1 MRFRIVLPSLLIAL
15 FPGLAGGQLLQVDGT
30 RMVNSS
36 DNQEVILNAVNF
48 GNWMVME
55 GYIMNSVSQAPDQHT
70 WKEKLEPLVGSNSVK
85 TFYDAW
91 LTNHVT
97 QDDIKQIKAW
107 GFNAVRLPLHY
118 EYFVNLGT
126 PDVWNEQG
134 FDLLDDIISWCT
146 AAGIYVILDL
156 HAAPGGQ
163 SDNSGISDYDSTKPS
178 LWESAENRSKTV
190 RLWDKL
196 SERYKNEAWVAGY
209 DLINEPNWDLPNGTL
224 LRELYED
231 LTRVIRANGDDHIL
245 FIEGNSYSNDY
256 TGLTPAWDPQMVY
269 VFHKYQSSAD
279 FASDLQWVLDLR
291 TAENRPIWCGE
302 HGENSNDNFTK
313 MVELLRGQGIGMSW
327 WPMKK
332 FGSIN
337 CLASATFPSGYQD
350 LLNYLGGSNPNLSA
364 GTARNTL
371 TQLAESVR
379 LANTQSRT
387 EVVRAIFAQPG
398 NRDTAPLGTV
408 PTIPGTIYAAD
419 YDQGMNG
426 HAYTDAGWENVLY
439 TTGQYTAWNERWTY
453 RNGGVDIETCSDP
466 DSNGYN
472 VCFFQPSEWMKYT
485 VEVASPGTYSIDLRV
500 ANGSEQTATL
510 EIQSGD
516 GTKTLAA
523 ASVPN
528 GGWSDWVT
536 VSVSGGFATAGRQSI
551 RIANTGST
559 ECNINS
565 VRFTKTSDTVAG
577 TTSVPVTVTTVS
589 LKANNGGYLTWKNSS
604 PHVLTC
610 EATSETDNTRFTL
623 VDAGNGRTALLT
635 GNGQYVRYSASDK
648 KLYADAASV
657 GADEQF
663 RLNQL
668 NRSVAIQAPNSL
680 FVSQNAND
688 PVLCDKSV
696 LAGWEYFI
704 MTPLSTTRGAPAAP
718 LGVSLVDG
726 TISWKAMFGATHYSV
741 QRRTSSSGSFQA
753 IATDLTGT
761 SFTDPSPVN
770 GATNTYRVMSHAG
783 TYDSPPSA
791 EVGFLAAALPAGW
804 TGRDIGSVGVPG
816 SATFLDGTFTLKGSG
831 ADIWETADGCHF
843 VSQNLSGDFVI
854 TARLASMSNTDY
866 WAKAGLMVRESHA
879 AGSRNVSLLVTP
891 QGGGTRLQWRSST
904 GDRTSDHQLSRSNA
918 PLWLRIVR
926 SGNTFTGWQ
935 SDDGLTWSNTH
946 TVTLGMASAV
956 LLGLTVTSHQN
967 NALNPAVFDHVSVTS
982 LPPGASSWSAYQSVW
997 FAAGEPNS
1005 APEADANKDGLV
1017 NLLAYG
1023 AGLSPWIRATP
1034 ENGGSPFVGI
1044 HDGFLAMTYTRLR
1057 HRFDFD
1063 CVVEVSGDLVTWN
1076 SGPGFTVESGIV
1088 PLDDMREQV
1097 TVRDAMPAGDSN
1109 QRFIRLRGIYP
1120 R

>member
-1 MRFRIVLPSLLIAL
+1 
-15 FPGLAGGQLLQVDGT
+15 
-30 RMVNSS
+30 
-36 DNQEVILNAVNF
+36 
-48 GNWMVME
+48 
-55 GYIMNSVSQAPDQHT
+55 
-70 WKEKLEPLVGSNSVK
+70 
-85 TFYDAW
+85 
-91 LTNHVT
+91 
-97 QDDIKQIKAW
+97 
-107 GFNAVRLPLHY
+107 
-118 EYFVNLGT
+118 
-126 PDVWNEQG
+126 
-134 FDLLDDIISWCT
+134 
-146 AAGIYVILDL
+146 
-156 HAAPGGQ
+156 
-163 SDNSGISDYDSTKPS
+163 
-178 LWESAENRSKTV
+178 
-190 RLWDKL
+190 
-196 SERYKNEAWVAGY
+196 
-209 DLINEPNWDLPNGTL
+209 
-224 LRELYED
+224 
-231 LTRVIRANGDDHIL
+231 
-245 FIEGNSYSNDY
+245 
-256 TGLTPAWDPQMVY
+256 
-269 VFHKYQSSAD
+269 
-279 FASDLQWVLDLR
+279 
-291 TAENRPIWCGE
+291 
-302 HGENSNDNFTK
+302 
-313 MVELLRGQGIGMSW
+313 
-327 WPMKK
+327 
-332 FGSIN
+332 
-337 CLASATFPSGYQD
+337 
-350 LLNYLGGSNPNLSA
+350 
-364 GTARNTL
+364 
-371 TQLAESVR
+371 
-379 LANTQSRT
+379 
-387 EVVRAIFAQPG
+387 
-398 NRDTAPLGTV
+398 
-408 PTIPGTIYAAD
+408 
-419 YDQGMNG
+419 
-426 HAYTDAGWENVLY
+426 
-439 TTGQYTAWNERWTY
+439 
-453 RNGGVDIETCSDP
+453 
-466 DSNGYN
+466 
-472 VCFFQPSEWMKYT
+472 
-485 VEVASPGTYSIDLRV
+485 
-500 ANGSEQTATL
+500 
-510 EIQSGD
+510 
-516 GTKTLAA
+516 
-523 ASVPN
+523 
-528 GGWSDWVT
+528 
-536 VSVSGGFATAGRQSI
+536 
-551 RIANTGST
+551 
-559 ECNINS
+559 
-565 VRFTKTSDTVAG
+565 
-577 TTSVPVTVTTVS
+577 
-589 LKANNGGYLTWKNSS
+589 
-604 PHVLTC
+604 LTC

-680 FVSQNAND
+680 FVSQNANN

-696 LAGWEYFI
+696 LAGWEYFL

-718 LGVSLVDG
+718 LGVSMNNG
-726 TISWKAMFGATHYSV
+726 TISWRTMLGATHYSV
-741 QRRTSSSGSFQA
+741 ERRTSSSGSFQA

-761 SFTDPSPVN
+761 SFTDPAPVN
-770 GATNTYRVMSHAG
+770 GATNTYRVLSHAG

-879 AGSRNVSLLVTP
+879 SGSRNVSLLVTP

-904 GDRTSDHQLSRSNA
+904 GGRTSDHQLSGSNA

-946 TVTLGMASAV
+946 AVTLGMTSAV

-967 NALNPAVFDHVSVTS
+967 NALNTAVFDHVSVTS
-982 LPPGASSWSAYQSVW
+982 LPPGTSSWSAFQSVW

-1088 PLDDMREQV
+1088 PLDAVREQV

>member
-1 MRFRIVLPSLLIAL
+1 MRARLFLLFFTLAALPN
-15 FPGLAGGQLLQVDGT
+15 LACGQLLQVDGT
-30 RMVNSS
+30 KIVNSS
-36 DNQEVILNAVNF
+36 TGQEVILNAVNF
-48 GNWMVME
+48 GNWMIME
-55 GYIMNSVSQAPDQHT
+55 GYMMESVSQAPNQHT
-70 WKEKLEPLVGSNSVK
+70 WKRKLTDLVGAASTK
-85 TFYDAW
+85 AFFDAW
-91 LTNHVT
+91 LANHVT
-97 QDDIKQIKAW
+97 QDDINQIKAW

-134 FDLLDDIISWCT
+134 FTLLDNIISWCET
-146 AAGIYVILDL
+146 AGIYVILDL

-178 LWESAENRSKTV
+178 LWESQDNRSKTV

-209 DLINEPNWDLPNGTL
+209 DLINEPNWDLPGGTL

-279 FASDLQWVLDLR
+279 FSTDIQFALDMR
-291 TAENRPIWCGE
+291 TGQNRPIWCGE

-379 LANTQSRT
+379 LANTQPRN
-387 EVVRAIFAQPG
+387 EVVRAIFTQPG

-408 PTIPGTIYAAD
+408 PTIPGTIYAPD

-426 HAYTDAGWENVLY
+426 HAYKDTGWENVLY
-439 TTGQYTAWNERWTY
+439 TTGDYTAWNERWTY

-472 VCFFQPSEWMKYT
+472 VCFFKPSEWMKYT
-485 VEVASPGTYSIDLRV
+485 VDVASPGTYSIDLRV
-500 ANGSEQTATL
+500 ANGSGQTATL

-528 GGWSDWVT
+528 NGWSDWVT
-536 VSVSGGFATAGRQSI
+536 VSVTGSFATAGTQSI

-577 TTSVPVTVTTVS
+577 TASVPVSVTTVS
-589 LKANNGGYLTWKNSS
+589 LKANNGGYLTWKTSS

-623 VDAGNGRTALLT
+623 VDAGDGRTALLAA
-635 GNGQYVRYSASDK
+635 NGKFVRYSASDN
-648 KLYADAASV
+648 KLYADADSL

-663 RLNQL
+663 TLNRL

-680 FVSQNAND
+680 YVSQNADN

-696 LAGWEYFI
+696 LAGWEYFLV
-704 MTPLSTTRGAPAAP
+704 TSLSTTQGAPAAP
-718 LGVSLVDG
+718 LGVSMNNG
-726 TISWKAMFGATHYSV
+726 TISWRTMLGATHYSV
-741 QRRTSSSGSFQA
+741 ERRTSSGASFQT
-753 IATDLTGT
+753 IATDLVDT

-770 GATNTYRVMSHAG
+770 GATNTYLVISHAG
-783 TYDSPPSA
+783 TYTSPPSA
-791 EVGFLAAALPAGW
+791 EVGFLSVALPAGW
-804 TGRDIGSVGVPG
+804 TGQEVGSTGVPG
-816 SATFLDGTFTLKGSG
+816 SATFLNGTFTLQGAG
-831 ADIWETADGCHF
+831 ADIWETADGCRF
-843 VSQNLSGDFVI
+843 VFRGLSGDFVI
-854 TARLASMSNTDY
+854 TARLDSMSNTDY
-866 WAKAGLMVRESHA
+866 WAKAGLMVRESSA

-891 QGGGTRLQWRSST
+891 ESGGTRMQWRNST
-904 GDRTSDHQLSRSNA
+904 GGSTSDHELSGSNA

-926 SGNTFTGWQ
+926 SGNTFTAWK
-935 SDDGLTWSNTH
+935 SDDGSSWTNAH
-946 TVTLGMASAV
+946 VVTLAMTSAV
-956 LLGLTVTSHQN
+956 LLGLTVTSHRN
-967 NALNPAVFDHVSVTS
+967 DTLNTATFNHVSVTS
-982 LPPGASSWSAYQSVW
+982 LPPGTSSWSAYQSVW

-1005 APEADANKDGLV
+1005 APEADANKDGLA
-1017 NLLAYG
+1017 NLLAYS

-1044 HDGFLAMTYTRLR
+1044 YNGFLAMTYTRLR
-1057 HRFDFD
+1057 SRFDFD
-1063 CVVEVSGDLVTWN
+1063 SVVEVSGDLVTWN
-1076 SGPGFTVESGIV
+1076 SGPGLTVEAGIV
-1088 PLDDMREQV
+1088 PLDDLREQV
-1097 TVRDAMPAGDSN
+1097 TVRDVLPTSAAN
-1109 QRFIRLRGIYP
+1109 QRFIRLRGIYL

>member
-1 MRFRIVLPSLLIAL
+1 MRFRFLLPALFIVL

-55 GYIMNSVSQAPDQHT
+55 GYMMNSVSQAPDQHT
-70 WKEKLEPLVGSNSVK
+70 WKEKLTPLIGTDSVK
-85 TFYDAW
+85 AFYDAW

-97 QDDIKQIKAW
+97 QDDINQIKAW

-118 EYFVNLGT
+118 EYFVNLRT
-126 PDVWNEQG
+126 PDVWNDQG
-134 FDLLDDIISWCT
+134 FALLDDIISWCT
-146 AAGIYVILDL
+146 VAGIYVILDL

-178 LWESAENRSKTV
+178 LWESRDNRSKTV
-190 RLWDKL
+190 RLWDKI
-196 SERYKNEAWVAGY
+196 SERYKDEPWVAGY
-209 DLINEPNWDLPNGTL
+209 DLINEPNWDLPGGTL
-224 LRELYED
+224 LRDLYVD

-256 TGLTPAWDPQMVY
+256 TGLTPPWDPQMVY

-337 CLASATFPSGYQD
+337 CLASATFPPGYQD

-379 LANTQSRT
+379 LANTEPGN
-387 EVVRAIFAQPG
+387 EVVRAIFTQPG

-408 PTIPGTIYAAD
+408 PTIPGTIYASD

-426 HAYTDAGWENVLY
+426 HAYADTGWENVLY
-439 TTGQYTAWNERWTY
+439 TTGDYTAWNERWTY

-472 VCFFQPSEWMKYT
+472 VCFFKPNEWMKYT
-485 VEVASPGTYSIDLRV
+485 VDVASPGTYRIDLRV
-500 ANGSEQTATL
+500 ANGSGQTATL

-516 GTKTLAA
+516 GTKTLAT
-523 ASVPN
+523 ASVRPR
-528 GGWSDWVT
+528 GWSDWVT
-536 VSVSGGFATAGRQSI
+536 VSVNGGFSTAGRQSV
-551 RIANTGST
+551 RIANTGASD
-559 ECNINS
+559 CNINS
-565 VRFTKTSDTVAG
+565 LRFTKTSDTVAG

-589 LKANNGGYLTWKNSS
+589 LKANNGGYLTWKSSS

-610 EATSETDNTRFTL
+610 EATSESDNTRFTL
-623 VDAGNGRTALLT
+623 VDAGDGRTALLA
-635 GNGQYVRYSASDK
+635 GNGQYVRYSASDN
-648 KLYADAASV
+648 KLYADATSL

-663 RLNQL
+663 TLNRLNQ
-668 NRSVAIQAPNSL
+668 SVAIQAPNSL
-680 FVSQNAND
+680 FVSQNNNN

-696 LAGWEYFI
+696 VAGWEYFL
-704 MTPLSTTRGAPAAP
+704 MTSPATTRGAPAAP

-726 TISWKAMFGATHYSV
+726 LISWKAMFGATHYSV
-741 QRRTSSSGSFQA
+741 ERRTSSSDSFQT

-761 SFTDPSPVN
+761 SFTDPSPLN
-770 GATNTYRVMSHAG
+770 GATNTYRVLSHAG

-804 TGRDIGSVGVPG
+804 RGQDVGSVGIPG

-843 VSQNLSGDFVI
+843 ISQSLSGDFVI
-854 TARLASMSNTDY
+854 TARLASMANTDY
-866 WAKAGLMVRESHA
+866 WAKAGLMVRESYA
-879 AGSRNVSLLVTP
+879 TGSRNVSLLVTP
-891 QGGGTRLQWRSST
+891 EGGGTRQQWRSST
-904 GDRTSDHQLSRSNA
+904 GGSTSDHQLSGSNA

-946 TVTLGMASAV
+946 AVTLGMTSAV

-967 NALNPAVFDHVSVTS
+967 NALNTAVFDHVNVTG
-982 LPPGASSWSAYQSVW
+982 LPPGTSSWSAFQSLW

-1005 APEADANKDGLV
+1005 APEADANKDDLP
-1017 NLLAYG
+1017 NLLAYS

-1034 ENGGSPFVGI
+1034 DNGGSPFFGI
-1044 HDGFLAMTYTRLR
+1044 RDGFLAMTYTRLR

-1088 PLDDMREQV
+1088 PLDDIREQV
-1097 TVRDAMPAGDSN
+1097 TVRDAMPAGGST

>member
-1 MRFRIVLPSLLIAL
+1 
-15 FPGLAGGQLLQVDGT
+15 
-30 RMVNSS
+30 
-36 DNQEVILNAVNF
+36 
-48 GNWMVME
+48 
-55 GYIMNSVSQAPDQHT
+55 
-70 WKEKLEPLVGSNSVK
+70 
-85 TFYDAW
+85 
-91 LTNHVT
+91 
-97 QDDIKQIKAW
+97 
-107 GFNAVRLPLHY
+107 
-118 EYFVNLGT
+118 
-126 PDVWNEQG
+126 
-134 FDLLDDIISWCT
+134 
-146 AAGIYVILDL
+146 
-156 HAAPGGQ
+156 
-163 SDNSGISDYDSTKPS
+163 
-178 LWESAENRSKTV
+178 
-190 RLWDKL
+190 
-196 SERYKNEAWVAGY
+196 
-209 DLINEPNWDLPNGTL
+209 
-224 LRELYED
+224 
-231 LTRVIRANGDDHIL
+231 
-245 FIEGNSYSNDY
+245 
-256 TGLTPAWDPQMVY
+256 MVY

-337 CLASATFPSGYQD
+337 CLASATFPPGYQD

-379 LANTQSRT
+379 LANTEPRN
-387 EVVRAIFAQPG
+387 EVVRAIFTQPG
-398 NRDTAPLGTV
+398 NRDTAPFGAV
-408 PTIPGTIYAAD
+408 PTIPGTVYASD

-426 HAYTDAGWENVLY
+426 HAYADTGWENVLY
-439 TTGQYTAWNERWTY
+439 TTGDYTAWNERWTY

-472 VCFFQPSEWMKYT
+472 VCFFKPNEWMKYT
-485 VEVASPGTYSIDLRV
+485 VDVASPGTYRIDLRV
-500 ANGSEQTATL
+500 ANGSGQTATL

-516 GTKTLAA
+516 GTKTLAT
-523 ASVPN
+523 ASVRPR
-528 GGWSDWVT
+528 GWSDWVT
-536 VSVSGGFATAGRQSI
+536 VSVNGGFSTAGRQSV
-551 RIANTGST
+551 RIANTGASD
-559 ECNINS
+559 CNINS
-565 VRFTKTSDTVAG
+565 LRFTKTSDTVAG

-589 LKANNGGYLTWKNSS
+589 LKANNGGYLTWKSSS

-610 EATSETDNTRFTL
+610 EATSESDNTRFTL
-623 VDAGNGRTALLT
+623 VDAGDGRTALLA
-635 GNGQYVRYSASDK
+635 GNGQYVRYSASDN
-648 KLYADAASV
+648 KLYADATSL

-663 RLNQL
+663 TLNRLNQ
-668 NRSVAIQAPNSL
+668 SVAIQAPNSL
-680 FVSQNAND
+680 FVSQNNNN

-696 LAGWEYFI
+696 VAGWEYFL
-704 MTPLSTTRGAPAAP
+704 MTSPATTRGAPAAP

-726 TISWKAMFGATHYSV
+726 LISWKAMFGATHYSV
-741 QRRTSSSGSFQA
+741 ERRTSSSDSFQT

-761 SFTDPSPVN
+761 SFTDPSPLN
-770 GATNTYRVMSHAG
+770 GATNTYRVLSHAG

-804 TGRDIGSVGVPG
+804 RGQDVGSVGIPG
-816 SATFLDGTFTLKGSG
+816 SATFLDGTFSLKGSG
-831 ADIWETADGCHF
+831 SDIWETADGCHF
-843 VSQNLSGDFVI
+843 ISQSLSGDFVI
-854 TARLASMSNTDY
+854 TARLASMANTDY
-866 WAKAGLMVRESHA
+866 WAKAGLMVRESYA
-879 AGSRNVSLLVTP
+879 TGSRNVSLLVTP
-891 QGGGTRLQWRSST
+891 EGGGTRQQWRSST
-904 GDRTSDHQLSRSNA
+904 GGSTSDHQLSGSNA

-946 TVTLGMASAV
+946 AVTLGMTSAV

-967 NALNPAVFDHVSVTS
+967 NALNTAVFDHVNVTG
-982 LPPGASSWSAYQSVW
+982 LPPGTSSWSAFQSLW

-1005 APEADANKDGLV
+1005 APEADANKDDLP
-1017 NLLAYG
+1017 NLLAYS

-1034 ENGGSPFVGI
+1034 DNGGSPFFGI
-1044 HDGFLAMTYTRLR
+1044 RDGFLAMTYTRLR

-1088 PLDDMREQV
+1088 PLDDIREQV
-1097 TVRDAMPAGDSN
+1097 TVRDAMPAGGST

>member
-1 MRFRIVLPSLLIAL
+1 M
-15 FPGLAGGQLLQVDGT
+15 LQVDGT

-55 GYIMNSVSQAPDQHT
+55 GYMMNSVSQAPDQHT
-70 WKEKLEPLVGSNSVK
+70 WKEKLTPLIGTDSVK
-85 TFYDAW
+85 AFYDAW

-97 QDDIKQIKAW
+97 QDDINQIKAW

-118 EYFVNLGT
+118 EYFVNLRT
-126 PDVWNEQG
+126 PDVWNDQG
-134 FDLLDDIISWCT
+134 FALLDDIISWCT
-146 AAGIYVILDL
+146 VAGIYVILDL

-178 LWESAENRSKTV
+178 LWESRDNRSKTV
-190 RLWDKL
+190 RLWDKI
-196 SERYKNEAWVAGY
+196 SERYKDEPWVAGY
-209 DLINEPNWDLPNGTL
+209 DLINEPNWNLPGGTL
-224 LRELYED
+224 LRDLYED

-256 TGLTPAWDPQMVY
+256 TGLTPPWDPQMVY

-337 CLASATFPSGYQD
+337 CLASATFPPGYQD

-379 LANTQSRT
+379 LANTEPGN
-387 EVVRAIFAQPG
+387 EVVRAIFTQPG

-408 PTIPGTIYAAD
+408 PTIPGTIYASD

-426 HAYTDAGWENVLY
+426 HAYADTGWENVLY
-439 TTGQYTAWNERWTY
+439 TTGDYTAWNERWTY

-472 VCFFQPSEWMKYT
+472 VCFFKPNEWMKYT
-485 VEVASPGTYSIDLRV
+485 VDVASPGTYRIDLRV
-500 ANGSEQTATL
+500 ANGSGQTATL

-516 GTKTLAA
+516 GTKTLAT
-523 ASVPN
+523 ASVRPR
-528 GGWSDWVT
+528 GWSDWVT
-536 VSVSGGFATAGRQSI
+536 VSVNGGFSTAGRQSV
-551 RIANTGST
+551 RIANTGASD
-559 ECNINS
+559 CNINS
-565 VRFTKTSDTVAG
+565 LRFTKTSDTVAG

-589 LKANNGGYLTWKNSS
+589 LKANNGGYLTWKSSS

-610 EATSETDNTRFTL
+610 EATSESDNTRFTL
-623 VDAGNGRTALLT
+623 VDAGDGRTALLA
-635 GNGQYVRYSASDK
+635 GNGQYVRYSASDN
-648 KLYADAASV
+648 KLYADATSL

-663 RLNQL
+663 TLNRLNQ
-668 NRSVAIQAPNSL
+668 SVAIQAPNSL
-680 FVSQNAND
+680 FVSQNNNN

-696 LAGWEYFI
+696 VAGWEYFL
-704 MTPLSTTRGAPAAP
+704 MTSPATTRGAPAAP

-726 TISWKAMFGATHYSV
+726 LISWKAMFGATHYSV
-741 QRRTSSSGSFQA
+741 ERRTSSSDSFQT

-761 SFTDPSPVN
+761 SFTDPSPLN
-770 GATNTYRVMSHAG
+770 GATNTYRVLSHAG

-804 TGRDIGSVGVPG
+804 RGQDVGSVGIPG
-816 SATFLDGTFTLKGSG
+816 SATFLDGTFSLKGSG
-831 ADIWETADGCHF
+831 SDIWETADGCHF
-843 VSQNLSGDFVI
+843 ISQSLSGDFVI
-854 TARLASMSNTDY
+854 TARLASMANTDY
-866 WAKAGLMVRESHA
+866 WAKAGLMVRESYA
-879 AGSRNVSLLVTP
+879 TGSRNVSLLVTP
-891 QGGGTRLQWRSST
+891 EGGGTRQQWRSST
-904 GDRTSDHQLSRSNA
+904 GGSTSDHQLSGSNA

-946 TVTLGMASAV
+946 AVTLGMTSAV

-967 NALNPAVFDHVSVTS
+967 NALNTAVFDHVNVTG
-982 LPPGASSWSAYQSVW
+982 LPPGTSSWSAFQSLW

-1005 APEADANKDGLV
+1005 APEADANKDDLP
-1017 NLLAYG
+1017 NLLAYS

-1034 ENGGSPFVGI
+1034 DNGGSPFFGI
-1044 HDGFLAMTYTRLR
+1044 RDGFLAMTYTRLR

-1088 PLDDMREQV
+1088 PLDDIREQV
-1097 TVRDAMPAGDSN
+1097 TVRDAMPAGGST

>member
-1 MRFRIVLPSLLIAL
+1 VRFRFLLPALFIVL

-55 GYIMNSVSQAPDQHT
+55 GYMMNSVSQAPDQHT
-70 WKEKLEPLVGSNSVK
+70 WKEKLTPLIGTDSVK
-85 TFYDAW
+85 AFYDAW

-97 QDDIKQIKAW
+97 QDDINQIKAW

-126 PDVWNEQG
+126 PDVWNDQG
-134 FDLLDDIISWCT
+134 FALLDDIISWCT
-146 AAGIYVILDL
+146 VAGIYVILDL

-178 LWESAENRSKTV
+178 LWESRDNRSKTV
-190 RLWDKL
+190 RLWDKI
-196 SERYKNEAWVAGY
+196 SERYKDEPWVAGY
-209 DLINEPNWDLPNGTL
+209 DLINEPNWNLPGGTL
-224 LRELYED
+224 LRDLYED

-256 TGLTPAWDPQMVY
+256 TGLTPPWDPQMVY

-337 CLASATFPSGYQD
+337 CLASATFPPGYQD

-379 LANTQSRT
+379 LANTEPRN
-387 EVVRAIFAQPG
+387 EVVRAIFTQPG

-408 PTIPGTIYAAD
+408 PTIPGTIYASD

-426 HAYTDAGWENVLY
+426 HAYADTGWENVLY
-439 TTGQYTAWNERWTY
+439 TTGDYTAWNERWTY

-472 VCFFQPSEWMKYT
+472 VCFFKPNEWMKYT
-485 VEVASPGTYSIDLRV
+485 VDVASPGTYRIDLRV
-500 ANGSEQTATL
+500 ANGSGQTATL

-516 GTKTLAA
+516 GTKTLAT
-523 ASVPN
+523 ASVRPR
-528 GGWSDWVT
+528 GWSDWVT
-536 VSVSGGFATAGRQSI
+536 VSVNGGFSTAGRQSV
-551 RIANTGST
+551 RIANTGASD
-559 ECNINS
+559 CNINS
-565 VRFTKTSDTVAG
+565 LRFTKTSDTVAG

-589 LKANNGGYLTWKNSS
+589 LKANNGGYLTWKSSS

-610 EATSETDNTRFTL
+610 EATSESDNTRFTL
-623 VDAGNGRTALLT
+623 VDAGDGRTALLA
-635 GNGQYVRYSASDK
+635 GNGQYVRYSASDN
-648 KLYADAASV
+648 KLYADATSL

-663 RLNQL
+663 TLNRLNQ
-668 NRSVAIQAPNSL
+668 SVAIQAPNSL
-680 FVSQNAND
+680 FVSQNNNN

-696 LAGWEYFI
+696 VAGWEYFL
-704 MTPLSTTRGAPAAP
+704 MTSPATTRGAPAAP

-726 TISWKAMFGATHYSV
+726 LISWKAMFGATHYSV
-741 QRRTSSSGSFQA
+741 ERRTSSSDSFQT

-761 SFTDPSPVN
+761 SFTDPSPLN
-770 GATNTYRVMSHAG
+770 GATNTYRVLSHAG

-804 TGRDIGSVGVPG
+804 RGQDVGSVGIPG
-816 SATFLDGTFTLKGSG
+816 SATFLDGTFSLKGSG
-831 ADIWETADGCHF
+831 SDIWETADGCHF
-843 VSQNLSGDFVI
+843 ISQSLSGDFVI
-854 TARLASMSNTDY
+854 TARLASMANTDY
-866 WAKAGLMVRESHA
+866 WAKAGLMVRESYA
-879 AGSRNVSLLVTP
+879 TGSRNVSLLVTP
-891 QGGGTRLQWRSST
+891 EGGGTRQQWRSST
-904 GDRTSDHQLSRSNA
+904 GGSTSDHQLSGSNA

-946 TVTLGMASAV
+946 AVTLGMTSAV

-967 NALNPAVFDHVSVTS
+967 NALNTAVFDHVNVTG
-982 LPPGASSWSAYQSVW
+982 LPPGTSSWSAFQSLW

-1005 APEADANKDGLV
+1005 APEADANKDDLP
-1017 NLLAYG
+1017 NLLAYS

-1034 ENGGSPFVGI
+1034 DNGGSPFFGI
-1044 HDGFLAMTYTRLR
+1044 RDGFLAMTYTRLR

-1088 PLDDMREQV
+1088 PLDDIREQV
-1097 TVRDAMPAGDSN
+1097 TVRDAMPAGGST